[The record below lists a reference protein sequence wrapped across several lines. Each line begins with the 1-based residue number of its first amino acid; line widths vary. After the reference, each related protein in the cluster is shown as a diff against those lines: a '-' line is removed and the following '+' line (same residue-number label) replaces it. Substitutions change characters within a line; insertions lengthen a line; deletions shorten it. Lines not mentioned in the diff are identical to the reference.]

1 MTRQADQE
9 HEDRQVKRDNELVQA
24 LEFELVR
31 SLSRSDITLLGFSAK
46 FDQYQ
51 CLITLRALVDD
62 ILQVSFVSSETI
74 PQAIRKCVVQA
85 KYDTLKWKLDEW
97 AK

>member
-1 MTRQADQE
+1 MTRQSDLKN
-9 HEDRQVKRDNELVQA
+9 EDRQAKRDRALVRA
-24 LEFELVR
+24 LDFELVR

-62 ILQVSFVSSETI
+62 LLQVSFVSSETI
-74 PQAIRKCVVQA
+74 PSAIRKCVTKA
-85 KYDTLKWKLDEW
+85 NNDTLKWKRDQ
-97 AK
+97 